1 MSLAQVFGIIGQV
14 LVDLDDSHTFFL
26 PPGRS
31 SQTEYGW
38 QMQMIGDKCVDAD
51 IIMTDGKSLEHFGVV
66 PDELR
71 LPTTQDMA
79 AKRDPVLAY
88 AVSLLGGKITPAE
101 AGALFPLEWRK

>member
-1 MSLAQVFGIIGQV
+1 
-14 LVDLDDSHTFFL
+14 
-26 PPGRS
+26 
-31 SQTEYGW
+31 
-38 QMQMIGDKCVDAD
+38 MQMIGDKCVDAD

-71 LPTTQDMA
+71 LPTAQDMA